1 MKLPNIFEREVAPLS
16 FVAGTTV
23 FAEGEKPNSMYVVR
37 SGEVELK
44 LGGSTVETVGPDS
57 FFGEMALIDHSLRCA
72 SAVAKSD
79 CELIPID
86 EKRFLFMVEETPFF
100 ALTVMRTLAARLR
113 HMDRHFEAL
122 LRNEMANDNSR

>member
-1 MKLPNIFEREVAPLS
+1 MKLPNIFEKEVAPLS
-16 FVAGTTV
+16 FPAGSTI

-44 LGGSTVETVGPDS
+44 VRDSTVELVGPDG
-57 FFGEMALIDHSLRCA
+57 FFGEMALIDRSQRSA

-113 HMDRHFEAL
+113 RMDRHFEAP
-122 LRNEMANDNSR
+122 LRNEMTNDK